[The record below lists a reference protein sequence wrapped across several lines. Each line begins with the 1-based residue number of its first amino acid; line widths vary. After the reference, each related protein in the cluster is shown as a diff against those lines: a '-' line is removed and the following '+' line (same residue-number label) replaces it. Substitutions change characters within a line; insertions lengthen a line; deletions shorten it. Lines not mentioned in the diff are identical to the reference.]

1 MAKREPILELRLSN
15 PKSFH
20 CSFCRVHGL
29 EGMFVATGEGTVSDL
44 VAAFEDHVQ
53 QFHTAGEDFSQAA
66 ARIVR
71 EATEGR

>member
-1 MAKREPILELRLSN
+1 MAKREPILELRLSR
-15 PKSFH
+15 PDSLH

-29 EGMFVATGEGTVSDL
+29 EGMFVATGTVSDL

-53 QFHTAGEDFSQAA
+53 QFHADGEDFSQAA

-71 EATEGR
+71 EATKD